1 MSSYRSRCSG
11 CMYENQKSDEDP
23 CFRCLNESE
32 YVPKSGGAYSS
43 YSTTKAPDFESI
55 QPDPETEPVEEET

>member
-1 MSSYRSRCSG
+1 MRGYRSPCSE
-11 CMYENQKSDEDP
+11 CMYETQRLDEDP
-23 CFRCLNESE
+23 CFRCFHESE

-43 YSTTKAPDFESI
+43 YSTIKTPDFESI